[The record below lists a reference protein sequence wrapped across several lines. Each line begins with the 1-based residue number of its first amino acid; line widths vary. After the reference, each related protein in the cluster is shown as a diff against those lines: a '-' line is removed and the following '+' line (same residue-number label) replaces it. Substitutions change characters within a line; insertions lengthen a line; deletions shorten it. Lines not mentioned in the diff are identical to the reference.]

1 VISAGK
7 PDTGM
12 NHDYCHP
19 RSIVV
24 KRLTAALSGPGSKSI
39 HAFDGERCDR
49 ARPSDWI
56 EVPASDRLWATG
68 RDGDV
73 VLTST
78 GDGAFV
84 RR

>member
-1 VISAGK
+1 
-7 PDTGM
+7 M

-19 RSIVV
+19 RAIIV
-24 KRLTAALSGPGSKSI
+24 KRLTNALGGSGSKSI
-39 HAFDGERCDR
+39 RGFDGERCDR

-56 EVPASDRLWATG
+56 DVPASDRLWTTQ

-73 VLTST
+73 VLVTT
-78 GDGAFV
+78 GNGTFI